1 MVRPTLTV
9 VFELLLERFGPQF
22 WWPAED
28 TFEMM
33 VGAVLTQNTAWRNVE
48 LSIAVLKEARVLTPK
63 ALHRISE
70 VKLQELIRSSGFFQ
84 RKSQCLKNLAAV
96 ICRDYQGAAASFLD
110 GDLHT
115 VRQRL
120 LAQPGIGPETADC
133 MVLYGAGLPIF
144 VVDAYTRRIFSR
156 LGLLDAKARYDMI
169 QRYAMQH
176 LPADTSLFN
185 EFHALLVELGKVC
198 CRSRNPRCEACPLNQ
213 HCRSAFSL

>member
-1 MVRPTLTV
+1 MALPSLTR
-9 VFELLLERFGPQF
+9 VFELLLERFGSQS
-22 WWPAED
+22 WWPADD

-48 LSIAVLKEARVLTPK
+48 LSIAALKEAQVMTPL
-63 ALHRISE
+63 ALHWLE
-70 VKLQELIRSSGFFQ
+70 HQELQVLIRSSGFFQ

-96 ICRDYQGAAASFLD
+96 ICRDYQGRVDSFLG
-110 GDLHT
+110 GDLHA

-120 LAQPGIGPETADC
+120 LDQPGIGPETADC

-156 LGLLDAKARYDMI
+156 LGLLDAKARYDMV

-213 HCRSAFSL
+213 HCRSAFSR